1 MRLVR
6 TEDAVGHVLCHDMT
20 QIVTGEESDGPRFKG
35 PRFRKGHVVAPED
48 VPVLLS
54 MGKRSLYVWELEPG
68 MVHEDDAAER
78 MVALVAGPG
87 TRTSGAPSEGKINV
101 LADRDGVLL
110 VDSARLSAV
119 NAVDEVMVATRRGG
133 FPVREGDLLAGTRV
147 IPLVISEGQLAR
159 AEAAA
164 GDEPLVRVEPF
175 RLRTA
180 AVIATGSEVAAGLIE
195 DRFTPV
201 MVEKLAAYGIETV
214 LRSTP
219 GDDREDVVAA
229 IDEAR
234 SEGVDLIMCTGGMS
248 VDPDDNTPGAIRAA
262 GARVVTRRGRL
273 GDDARGEGRCLL
285 RIRLLAYARPRAFR
299 RAVCHDDR
307 RSERLAQAG
316 GRGRSPG
323 HRRERAAHQ
332 ERLRGA
338 GGGRP
343 VPRMPRVHVPALP
356 LWEVASFVGYFIWG
370 GQDTLQMNFE
380 RCPGRLNETNGVILG
395 VPLRKYPTSE
405 REVPLILR

>member
-6 TEDAVGHVLCHDMT
+6 TQDAVGHVLCHDMT
-20 QIVTGEESDGPRFKG
+20 QIVTGEGPDAPRFKG
-35 PRFRKGHVVAPED
+35 PRFRKGHVVTADD

-78 MVALVAGPG
+78 MAALVAGPG

-110 VDSARLSAV
+110 VDSARLAAV

-147 IPLVISEGQLAR
+147 IPLVIDERRLA
-159 AEAAA
+159 AAEEAAGGA
-164 GDEPLVRVEPF
+164 GLVSVEPF

-180 AVIATGSEVAAGLIE
+180 AVIATGSEVASGLIE

-201 MVEKLAAYGIETV
+201 MVEKLAGYGIECV
-214 LRSTP
+214 MRATP
-219 GDDREDVVAA
+219 GDERADVVAA

-234 SEGVDLIMCTGGMS
+234 AAGVDLVLCTGGMS

-262 GARVVTRRGRL
+262 GARVVTYGAPVL
-273 GDDARGEGRCLL
+273 PGAMLL
-285 RIRLLAYARPRAFR
+285 
-299 RAVCHDDR
+299 
-307 RSERLAQAG
+307 
-316 GRGRSPG
+316 
-323 HRRERAAHQ
+323 
-332 ERLRGA
+332 
-338 GGGRP
+338 
-343 VPRMPRVHVPALP
+343 
-356 LWEVASFVGYFIWG
+356 VGYFDEPAEG
-370 GQDTLQMNFE
+370 GS
-380 RCPGRLNETNGVILG
+380 RGRAVPVLG
-395 VPLRKYPTSE
+395 VPGCAMYNKATVLDLVLPRIAAG
-405 REVPLILR
+405 VPLERRDFVAMGEGGLCLGCPECTFPHCPFGR

>member
-1 MRLVR
+1 MRLLR

-20 QIVTGEESDGPRFKG
+20 QIVTGDDPVAPRFKG

-68 MVHEDDAAER
+68 MVHEDDAAAR

-201 MVEKLAAYGIETV
+201 MVEKLASYGIECV

-234 SEGVDLIMCTGGMS
+234 SAGVDLIMCTGGMS

-262 GARVVTRRGRL
+262 GARVVTYGAPVL
-273 GDDARGEGRCLL
+273 PGAMLL
-285 RIRLLAYARPRAFR
+285 VGYLDEP
-299 RAVCHDDR
+299 
-307 RSERLAQAG
+307 AG
-316 GRGRSPG
+316 GR
-323 HRRERAAHQ
+323 HA
-332 ERLRGA
+332 
-338 GGGRP
+338 RP
-343 VPRMPRVHVPALP
+343 VPV
-356 LWEVASFVGYFIWG
+356 
-370 GQDTLQMNFE
+370 
-380 RCPGRLNETNGVILG
+380 LG
-395 VPLRKYPTSE
+395 VPGCAMYNKATVLDLVLPRIAAGVALTKADFVELGEGGLCLGCPECTYPHCPFG
-405 REVPLILR
+405 R